1 MRQSPATAINDHE
14 ANDHEAKG
22 LMHQAKQ
29 HLRLDEAT
37 SYDEWRD
44 AALAHDER
52 SGAAA
57 WRARDR
63 SDRYDY
69 KVIRYRLEELRRV
82 RNSRDPHQLVFY
94 FNEGIHGNMGGIGA
108 PAMYRRT
115 KFGTKDLITQYIDE
129 LATGLRQIA
138 NIDHRTLPRA
148 KKVELFN
155 RTAQC
160 FGRSALM
167 LSGGGSLGPFHLGV
181 IQALIE
187 QDLLPNVISG
197 ASAGSI
203 VAALIATRGGE
214 SLESDLDSAAIAQT
228 MDELTA
234 SSDKGSRISID
245 NLRQFIEAQ
254 IPDMTFAEA
263 FEASGVRLNISI
275 SPRELHQRSRLMNAI
290 TSPNVFIRE
299 TVLASCAIPGVF
311 PPVTLA
317 ARNSAGKRQSYIPSR
332 QWVDGSV
339 MDDLPSRRLTRLYGV
354 NHFITSQTNPVVL
367 WALVDSQAQDGLFA
381 RLWEIGQNASK
392 DLLRA
397 TYPLA
402 MQVTQGVYPL
412 SLMTRIAY
420 GVATQDYT
428 ADINILPRQRFFRP
442 SKLLGV
448 LSQTEI
454 DELVQEGKTA
464 TWPKIEMIRNCTKIS
479 RTIDTLLAELEKKT

>member
-1 MRQSPATAINDHE
+1 MQ
-14 ANDHEAKG
+14 
-22 LMHQAKQ
+22 Q
-29 HLRLDEAT
+29 LRMDEAT
-37 SYDEWRD
+37 NYSEWRD
-44 AALAHDER
+44 AALAHDQL
-52 SGAAA
+52 SGAAS

-82 RNSRDPHQLVFY
+82 RESGDAHQLVFY
-94 FNEGIHGNMGGIGA
+94 FNEGIHGNMGGIGS

-115 KFGTKDLITQYIDE
+115 KFGTKDLITEYIDE
-129 LATGLRQIA
+129 LASGLRQIA
-138 NIDHRTLPRA
+138 AFDNKTFSANKKID
-148 KKVELFN
+148 LFR

-181 IQALIE
+181 IQALVE

-197 ASAGSI
+197 SSAGSI
-203 VAALIATRGGE
+203 VAALIGTRDTE
-214 SLESDLDSAAIAQT
+214 SLAADLHAASIAQT
-228 MDELTA
+228 MDELTS
-234 SSDKGSRISID
+234 SSDKGSRIGID

-263 FEASGVRLNISI
+263 LEQSGAQINISI

-367 WALVDSQAQDGLFA
+367 WALVDSQAQDTLFA

-397 TYPLA
+397 TYPFA

-412 SLMTRIAY
+412 SFMTRLAY

-448 LSQTEI
+448 LTQTEI
-454 DELVQEGKTA
+454 DELVREGEIA
-464 TWPKIEMIRNCTKIS
+464 TWPKVEMIRNCTKIS
-479 RTIDTLLAELEKKT
+479 RTIDELLKDINPAH

>member
-1 MRQSPATAINDHE
+1 MQQLRMDQATNY
-14 ANDHEAKG
+14 G
-22 LMHQAKQ
+22 
-29 HLRLDEAT
+29 
-37 SYDEWRD
+37 EWRD
-44 AALAHDER
+44 AALAHDKL
-52 SGAAA
+52 SGAAS

-69 KVIRYRLEELRRV
+69 KIIRYRLEELRRV
-82 RNSRDPHQLVFY
+82 RESGDPHQLVFY
-94 FNEGIHGNMGGIGA
+94 FNEGIHGNMGGIGS

-115 KFGTKDLITQYIDE
+115 KFGTKDLITEYIDE

-138 NIDHRTLPRA
+138 TLDHKTFSANKKID
-148 KKVELFN
+148 LFR

-181 IQALIE
+181 IQALVE
-187 QDLLPNVISG
+187 QNLLPNVISG
-197 ASAGSI
+197 SSAGSI
-203 VAALIATRGGE
+203 VAALIGTRD
-214 SLESDLDSAAIAQT
+214 SQALAADLHAASIAQT
-228 MDELTA
+228 MDELTSNA
-234 SSDKGSRISID
+234 DKGSRIGID
-245 NLRQFIEAQ
+245 DLRQFIEAQ

-263 FEASGVRLNISI
+263 LEESGAHINISI

-367 WALVDSQAQDGLFA
+367 WALVDSQAQDTLFA

-397 TYPLA
+397 TYPFA

-412 SLMTRIAY
+412 SFMTRLAY

-448 LSQTEI
+448 LTQSEI
-454 DELVQEGKTA
+454 DELVREGEIA
-464 TWPKIEMIRNCTKIS
+464 TWPKVEMIRNCTKIS
-479 RTIDTLLAELEKKT
+479 RTIDELLEHIDPAR

>member
-1 MRQSPATAINDHE
+1 MQQT
-14 ANDHEAKG
+14 
-22 LMHQAKQ
+22 KQ
-29 HLRLDEAT
+29 ILRLDEAT
-37 SYDEWRD
+37 SYAQWRD

-52 SGAAA
+52 SGAAS

-69 KVIRYRLEELRRV
+69 KNIRFRLEELRRV
-82 RNSRDPHQLVFY
+82 RRGRDPHQLVFY
-94 FNEGIHGNMGGIGA
+94 FNEGIHGNMGGIGG
-108 PAMYRRT
+108 PAMYRRA
-115 KFGTKDLITQYIDE
+115 KFGTKDLITEYINE

-138 NIDHRTLPRA
+138 AIDHRTFSTA

-187 QDLLPNVISG
+187 QDLMPNVISG
-197 ASAGSI
+197 SSAGSI
-203 VAALIATRGGE
+203 VAALIGTRGTA
-214 SLESDLDSAAIAQT
+214 SLATDLDAAAIGQT

-234 SSDKGSRISID
+234 NNEKGARIGID
-245 NLRQFIEAQ
+245 SLRAFIEAQ

-263 FEASGVRLNISI
+263 FEASGVRINISI

-317 ARNSAGKRQSYIPSR
+317 ARNSAGNRQSYIPSR

-339 MDDLPSRRLTRLYGV
+339 MDDLPSRRLMRLYGV
-354 NHFITSQTNPVVL
+354 NHFITSQTNPMVL

-397 TYPLA
+397 TYPFA
-402 MQVTQGVYPL
+402 MQVTQGIYPL
-412 SLMTRIAY
+412 SLMTRLAY

-448 LSQTEI
+448 LSQAEI
-454 DELVQEGKTA
+454 DELVREGEIA

-479 RTIDTLLAELEKKT
+479 RTIDELLIDLNADH